1 MFITHIKKWRNRKDG
16 LDDNLYFGY
25 TYYRLSEAFRDAE
38 GRPRNRVVMGLGEL
52 TGLSKAERNEL
63 GDLLTVMIDRGE
75 MALST
80 NIQVQEL
87 ALHYYNLY
95 SESRLKAQEAA
106 KAQSSL
112 REATRLEAERR
123 RKEMVMVKLSS
134 LRQKTARTVGAE
146 NICLDT
152 VKQLAIRQFLTSHG
166 FSEIQTDMAIMQII
180 ARAIYPGSEL
190 RTVRCLQE
198 NSALCE
204 LLGISPENVN
214 KDILYRTARKLWDV
228 HREME
233 SYLHNRVCNLFGIE
247 EKIYLFDLTNTYFE
261 GRMEASRLCAY
272 GRSKERCDDCKIV
285 VLAAVVNSDGLL
297 VRTEIFEGNRQD
309 VTTLE
314 EVIGSLDRGLPKRK
328 KIIVMDAGFSSES
341 NLQWLVSHH
350 YDYITVMRSHGQQYT
365 PASDIIKKVSDNK
378 EQEIRLQK
386 VRVEGCAGMVLL
398 VDSDAKTIK
407 ERSME
412 EKAAARYEE
421 GLKAI
426 GKGIEGKGVK
436 GRDALQRRLGRLH
449 SRYANA
455 SKAYNVTFEYDGKG
469 RALSMAYTRNREY
482 AEGKS
487 RMHGKYLLRTSLDEQ
502 NETDIWTFYN
512 VIRTVEET
520 FKTLKSDL
528 DIRPVFH
535 KGDKGTKAHLN
546 LAVLAYWIVSTTKY
560 RLKSKGI
567 HVRWRELLRIM
578 STQVR
583 VSAEFET
590 DRNHQVIIRRST
602 EPEEKLLVIYNAL
615 GLKAGSMVK
624 LKSVVHPKAP
634 PKKLDG

>member
-1 MFITHIKKWRNRKDG
+1 
-16 LDDNLYFGY
+16 
-25 TYYRLSEAFRDAE
+25 
-38 GRPRNRVVMGLGEL
+38 
-52 TGLSKAERNEL
+52 
-63 GDLLTVMIDRGE
+63 MIDFQTF
-75 MALST
+75 SF
-80 NIQVQEL
+80 QEL
-87 ALHYYNLY
+87 LQ
-95 SESRLKAQEAA
+95 LKIEHEVEL
-106 KAQSSL
+106 KK
-112 REATRLEAERR
+112 RE
-123 RKEMVMVKLSS
+123 
-134 LRQKTARTVGAE
+134 Q
-146 NICLDT
+146 
-152 VKQLAIRQFLTSHG
+152 
-166 FSEIQTDMAIMQII
+166 
-180 ARAIYPGSEL
+180 
-190 RTVRCLQE
+190 
-198 NSALCE
+198 
-204 LLGISPENVN
+204 
-214 KDILYRTARKLWDV
+214 
-228 HREME
+228 
-233 SYLHNRVCNLFGIE
+233 
-247 EKIYLFDLTNTYFE
+247 
-261 GRMEASRLCAY
+261 
-272 GRSKERCDDCKIV
+272 
-285 VLAAVVNSDGLL
+285 
-297 VRTEIFEGNRQD
+297 
-309 VTTLE
+309 
-314 EVIGSLDRGLPKRK
+314 
-328 KIIVMDAGFSSES
+328 
-341 NLQWLVSHH
+341 
-350 YDYITVMRSHGQQYT
+350 
-365 PASDIIKKVSDNK
+365 
-378 EQEIRLQK
+378 
-386 VRVEGCAGMVLL
+386 
-398 VDSDAKTIK
+398 
-407 ERSME
+407 E

-436 GRDALQRRLGRLH
+436 ERDALQRRLGSLQ

-469 RALSMAYTRNREY
+469 RALSMEYTRNREY
-482 AEGKS
+482 AEEKN
-487 RMHGKYLLRTSLDEQ
+487 RMHGKYLLRTSLNEQ

>member
-1 MFITHIKKWRNRKDG
+1 
-16 LDDNLYFGY
+16 
-25 TYYRLSEAFRDAE
+25 
-38 GRPRNRVVMGLGEL
+38 
-52 TGLSKAERNEL
+52 
-63 GDLLTVMIDRGE
+63 
-75 MALST
+75 
-80 NIQVQEL
+80 
-87 ALHYYNLY
+87 
-95 SESRLKAQEAA
+95 
-106 KAQSSL
+106 
-112 REATRLEAERR
+112 
-123 RKEMVMVKLSS
+123 
-134 LRQKTARTVGAE
+134 
-146 NICLDT
+146 
-152 VKQLAIRQFLTSHG
+152 
-166 FSEIQTDMAIMQII
+166 
-180 ARAIYPGSEL
+180 
-190 RTVRCLQE
+190 
-198 NSALCE
+198 
-204 LLGISPENVN
+204 
-214 KDILYRTARKLWDV
+214 
-228 HREME
+228 
-233 SYLHNRVCNLFGIE
+233 
-247 EKIYLFDLTNTYFE
+247 
-261 GRMEASRLCAY
+261 
-272 GRSKERCDDCKIV
+272 
-285 VLAAVVNSDGLL
+285 
-297 VRTEIFEGNRQD
+297 
-309 VTTLE
+309 
-314 EVIGSLDRGLPKRK
+314 
-328 KIIVMDAGFSSES
+328 MDSGFSSES
-341 NLQWLVSHH
+341 NLQWLVNHH

-365 PASDIIKKVSDNK
+365 PASDIIEKVSDNK
-378 EQEIRLQK
+378 DQEIRLQK
-386 VRVEGCAGMVLL
+386 VMVEGCAGIVLL

-436 GRDALQRRLGRLH
+436 ERDALQRRLGRLQ

-469 RALSMAYTRNREY
+469 RALSMAYTRNMEY
-482 AEGKS
+482 AEEKS
-487 RMHGKYLLRTSLDEQ
+487 RMHGKYLLRTSLNEQ

-590 DRNHQVIIRRST
+590 DRNHKVIIRRST

-615 GLKAGSMVK
+615 GLKAGAMVK